1 MKTTTHRD
9 TINPSFMQYV
19 RELTLQLLNVLPSR
33 VNNIYCA
40 PKAVKSIS
48 AVKSITDNIGI
59 TINGIKTFKTDYIG
73 YDNPT
78 SYNGF
83 NLQLTTQ
90 ADKVVM
96 NIQIDEEVYP
106 LASWDISTLI
116 TRLDGKNP
124 DVQFTEQMV
133 NALITSNRMSVKFNV
148 STTKDHGTIWR
159 ISNVNIPET
168 VKPSPIVDDD
178 FFSDF

>member
-1 MKTTTHRD
+1 MNATKTATHTN
-9 TINPSFMQYV
+9 TISKSFMQYV
-19 RELTLQLLNVLPSR
+19 GELTLQLLNVLPPR

-40 PKAVKSIS
+40 PKAVKTKS

-90 ADKVVM
+90 DDKVVM
-96 NIQIDEEVYP
+96 TIQIDEEVYP
-106 LASWDISTLI
+106 LASWDVSTLI
-116 TRLDGKNP
+116 KRLDRKNP
-124 DVQFTEQMV
+124 DIQFTKQMV

-148 STTKDHGTIWR
+148 STIKDHGTIWR
-159 ISNVNIPET
+159 ITNLNR
-168 VKPSPIVDDD
+168 K
-178 FFSDF
+178 